1 MKFQPLCIALF
12 ICFYSLFAQEATIKE
27 TQKTLNTYGFSDPNP
42 VANQATIYPYFR
54 FDGYTDK
61 GTPQAWK
68 FVELEN
74 KYIKVSV
81 TPEIGGKIWGAYEK
95 STNFP
100 FVYFNNAVKFR
111 DIAMRGPYTS
121 GGIEINFGDVGH
133 DPTVANPVDY
143 FNRTN
148 PDGSVSCFVGAYDWA
163 ARTRWM
169 VEINLPKDKAVF
181 TTKSHW
187 FNANPLDQTYYHWM
201 NAAFKAGDDLEVSFP
216 GTNYID
222 HGGIPYSW
230 PQKEDGKRINFYKE
244 NNFGTY
250 KSYHV
255 VGNVADFY
263 SGYWHNS
270 KVGFVHYSPYHEK
283 LGKKIWIWGLS
294 REGMIWDNLL
304 TDTDGQYVELQSG
317 KLFNQPMADSFN
329 SPFKFVA
336 FPPYASDS
344 WQEHWYPIKNTGGIT
359 QAKAWGAWNITQK
372 SEYLVYTI
380 SPSEAIADTLKVSNT
395 GKISKKFIQLQALQ
409 TYKDSVKT
417 NLNSP
422 TEIMLGST
430 KLYGKTPENQNP
442 ERPMLAPKDFDWKAE
457 YGQFLMAKSLG
468 NQRRFLESEEA
479 FNALLKQNQY
489 HVPALGELSQ
499 LLYRKGMYTQAI
511 ENAKKGLSVNTY
523 DPLCNYMLGLA
534 ALAVNNLEAARDG
547 FSVAVLSNAYKAA
560 SLTELCKIAI
570 IQNDFSE
577 ALNIAN
583 QALEANPKNE
593 HAQHLKLAILRKTKN
608 SKEANILIEKMLL
621 ENPLDHLARVE
632 KYLLSKSESDKITI
646 VSNIK
651 NELPQENFIEMALW
665 YEAIQDHAAA
675 GEVLNQAPKHPMVN
689 LWKGQISKNNDQI
702 NQALQ
707 MSPYLVFPFR
717 QEDLA
722 LFESIISNKAIEPN
736 WKQNYYYGLVL
747 SKFNRTAEAKNQFEL
762 CGEKPDFTPFYLA
775 KANLFKD
782 DSQISQKALEKA
794 YQLSPE
800 NWRVVKQLADFLI
813 EKKEYKKALEINQKA
828 PRKILHEAYILDQ
841 QKAAL
846 LAHLGEYL
854 QCIEF
859 MKKLVLLPSEGASG
873 AHFLY
878 RKVNI
883 QYAIQLIKSKKEIQS
898 KIYLDQAE
906 TWPENLGSGAPY
918 EPDNKLT
925 TALKA
930 YIKKPNS
937 TDLAKLKE
945 TLSEGDKELLKE
957 LSN

>member
-1 MKFQPLCIALF
+1 
-12 ICFYSLFAQEATIKE
+12 
-27 TQKTLNTYGFSDPNP
+27 
-42 VANQATIYPYFR
+42 
-54 FDGYTDK
+54 
-61 GTPQAWK
+61 
-68 FVELEN
+68 
-74 KYIKVSV
+74 
-81 TPEIGGKIWGAYEK
+81 
-95 STNFP
+95 
-100 FVYFNNAVKFR
+100 
-111 DIAMRGPYTS
+111 
-121 GGIEINFGDVGH
+121 
-133 DPTVANPVDY
+133 
-143 FNRTN
+143 
-148 PDGSVSCFVGAYDWA
+148 
-163 ARTRWM
+163 
-169 VEINLPKDKAVF
+169 
-181 TTKSHW
+181 
-187 FNANPLDQTYYHWM
+187 
-201 NAAFKAGDDLEVSFP
+201 
-216 GTNYID
+216 
-222 HGGIPYSW
+222 
-230 PQKEDGKRINFYKE
+230 
-244 NNFGTY
+244 
-250 KSYHV
+250 
-255 VGNVADFY
+255 
-263 SGYWHNS
+263 
-270 KVGFVHYSPYHEK
+270 
-283 LGKKIWIWGLS
+283 
-294 REGMIWDNLL
+294 
-304 TDTDGQYVELQSG
+304 
-317 KLFNQPMADSFN
+317 
-329 SPFKFVA
+329 
-336 FPPYASDS
+336 
-344 WQEHWYPIKNTGGIT
+344 
-359 QAKAWGAWNITQK
+359 
-372 SEYLVYTI
+372 
-380 SPSEAIADTLKVSNT
+380 
-395 GKISKKFIQLQALQ
+395 
-409 TYKDSVKT
+409 
-417 NLNSP
+417 
-422 TEIMLGST
+422 
-430 KLYGKTPENQNP
+430 
-442 ERPMLAPKDFDWKAE
+442 
-457 YGQFLMAKSLG
+457 
-468 NQRRFLESEEA
+468 
-479 FNALLKQNQY
+479 
-489 HVPALGELSQ
+489 
-499 LLYRKGMYTQAI
+499 
-511 ENAKKGLSVNTY
+511 
-523 DPLCNYMLGLA
+523 
-534 ALAVNNLEAARDG
+534 
-547 FSVAVLSNAYKAA
+547 
-560 SLTELCKIAI
+560 
-570 IQNDFSE
+570 
-577 ALNIAN
+577 
-583 QALEANPKNE
+583 
-593 HAQHLKLAILRKTKN
+593 
-608 SKEANILIEKMLL
+608 
-621 ENPLDHLARVE
+621 
-632 KYLLSKSESDKITI
+632 
-646 VSNIK
+646 
-651 NELPQENFIEMALW
+651 
-665 YEAIQDHAAA
+665 
-675 GEVLNQAPKHPMVN
+675 MVN